1 MALRARKPPAYSV
14 PGHCI
19 ILPSVRSADD
29 GVTLDLALD
38 GARGDITLWLSDL
51 GAQQLAAKH
60 GHVLGI
66 ASRRELDAAHKA
78 SSQLGAE
85 LEHARAELEDLRE
98 FKVRVQSLERHGL
111 TARTKRGPLSNKEL
125 EEVKG

>member
-19 ILPSVRSADD
+19 ILPSVRSSQD
-29 GVTLDLALD
+29 GVTLDLSLD
-38 GARGDITLWLSDL
+38 GVRGDITLWLSDL

-66 ASRRELDAAHKA
+66 ASRPELDEANRAAA
-78 SSQLGAE
+78 RLGAE
-85 LEHARAELEDLRE
+85 LEQLRSEVEDLRE
-98 FKVRVQSLERHGL
+98 FKVRIQALERHGL
-111 TARTKRGPLSNKEL
+111 TPRTKRGPLSNKEL